1 MNITNMKTYHYVILC
16 FLFLMSC
23 KKETIIVPDNN
34 PPIVSAVPLVKIENY
49 VNRVFIDLIGREP
62 IDNEM
67 SNEVATLRA
76 ADLSEQARLDLIQK
90 LQTSTDFIEGDTSYQ
105 QAYYQYLYNVGK
117 IRLLEGA
124 SDAKIS
130 ERIQNDNSEGDLRL
144 IAVLNSR
151 KDLLDGSI
159 NVEGMFQRMIHNRIY
174 DDINMN
180 TFNFVN
186 ATFDN
191 LYWRFPSDAEFDAGY
206 NMVEFNMNQDL
217 LGSQG
222 ANKTDYVNIIATNK
236 EMSEGI
242 IIWVYQTL
250 LARRPTTEETAVL
263 LDDFFA
269 NKDIRLIQQAVM
281 VKDEYANF

>member
-1 MNITNMKTYHYVILC
+1 MNITDMKAYHYVILC

-23 KKETIIVPDNN
+23 KKETIIVPDND

-67 SNEVATLRA
+67 SNEVAALRA
-76 ADLSEQARLDLIQK
+76 ADLSNQARLDLIQK

-124 SDAKIS
+124 SDAKIT
-130 ERIQNDNSEGDLRL
+130 ERIENDNSEDDLRL

-151 KDLLDGSI
+151 KDLLEGNLNI
-159 NVEGMFQRMIHNRIY
+159 EGMFQRMIHNRVY

-180 TFNFVN
+180 SFNFVN

-191 LYWRFPSDAEFDAGY
+191 LYWRFPSNEEFDAAY
-206 NMVEFNMNQDL
+206 NMVEFNMNQNL
-217 LGSQG
+217 LGTQG

-263 LDDFFA
+263 LDDFFVH
-269 NKDIRLIQQAVM
+269 KDIRLIQQAVM

>member
-1 MNITNMKTYHYVILC
+1 MKTYHYVILC

>member
-1 MNITNMKTYHYVILC
+1 MKAYHYVILC
-16 FLFLMSC
+16 FLFLLSC
-23 KKETIIVPDNN
+23 KEETIIISDNN
-34 PPIVSAVPLVKIENY
+34 PPVASAVPLVKIENY

-67 SNEVATLRA
+67 FNEVVTLRA
-76 ADLSEQARLDLIQK
+76 ADLSEKARLDLIQK
-90 LQTSTDFIEGDTSYQ
+90 LQTSTDFVEGDTSYQ
-105 QAYYQYLYNVGK
+105 QAYYQYLYNVSK

-130 ERIQNDNSEGDLRL
+130 ERIENDNSEADLRL

-151 KDLLDGSI
+151 KDLLEGNLNI
-159 NVEGMFQRMIHNRIY
+159 EGMFQRMIHNKIY

-180 TFNFVN
+180 SFNFVN
-186 ATFDN
+186 ASFDN
-191 LYWRFPSDAEFDAGY
+191 LYWRFPTNEEFDAGY
-206 NMVEFNMNQDL
+206 NMVEFDMNQNL
-217 LGSQG
+217 LGAQG

-250 LARRPTTEETAVL
+250 LARRPTTEETVEL
-263 LDDFFA
+263 LDDFFI

>member
-1 MNITNMKTYHYVILC
+1 MNITDMKAYHYVILC

-23 KKETIIVPDNN
+23 KEETIIVPDNN

-49 VNRVFIDLIGREP
+49 INRVFIDLIGREP

-67 SNEVATLRA
+67 SNEVAALRT

-105 QAYYQYLYNVGK
+105 RAYYQYLYNVGK

-124 SDAKIS
+124 SDAKIA
-130 ERIQNDNSEGDLRL
+130 ERIENDNSEGDLRL

-180 TFNFVN
+180 SFNFVN

-191 LYWRFPSDAEFDAGY
+191 LYWRFPTDTEFNAAY
-206 NMVEFNMNQDL
+206 NMVEFNMNQNF
-217 LGSQG
+217 LGTQG

-263 LDDFFA
+263 LDDFFVH
-269 NKDIRLIQQAVM
+269 KDIRLIQQAVM